1 MILKMFEK
9 VFKFGCSGKGKFF
22 FKDGY
27 LFIVYVQFSGQESS
41 LYNASILI

>member
-22 FKDGY
+22 FLKMAIY
-27 LFIVYVQFSGQESS
+27 SLFMFNSVVKN
-41 LYNASILI
+41 LLSIMLPS